1 MDRRVVLLTVS
12 IADTPTASFEN
23 RVEVRA
29 LPHGFYRV
37 IALYVER
44 RAERLRD
51 LEPDRHAAA
60 RQSQHD
66 DVVTIGVVGQRL
78 GEAASGFNA
87 IFETHLGWLRN
98 LHVQRT
104 CPLV

>member
-37 IALYVER
+37 IARYTSSGAPSAFATSNPTGTPPR
-44 RAERLRD
+44 GRA
-51 LEPDRHAAA
+51 
-60 RQSQHD
+60 S
-66 DVVTIGVVGQRL
+66 TTT
-78 GEAASGFNA
+78 S
-87 IFETHLGWLRN
+87 
-98 LHVQRT
+98 
-104 CPLV
+104 